1 MAIQKFFKNPTNS
14 WQVTWGGG
22 PCQQGRLAGKKA
34 SPLGPACPIRLPRLK
49 GLSRPQV
56 QVKSPPARAA
66 VGQALVGQH
75 RSRVLKV
82 YSRWCLLAFEARINE
97 RLPWDLPPGWQSGA
111 STPVLPRLGVCLS
124 EGQAG
129 QGLQRVSQLLW
140 QPCKSLHAQGECPA
154 SPAWQ
159 AQHSR
164 WARKGQVWP
173 PLPKEQGAMD
183 LPWPP
188 AWKSSEA

>member
-111 STPVLPRLGVCLS
+111 STPVLPRLGVWQELLLALGCALFRAAGRCQCLHHAEAS
-124 EGQAG
+124 LQALDMPRHAEQQRPQLAPRLSGGQRAEL
-129 QGLQRVSQLLW
+129 QG
-140 QPCKSLHAQGECPA
+140 
-154 SPAWQ
+154 
-159 AQHSR
+159 
-164 WARKGQVWP
+164 
-173 PLPKEQGAMD
+173 
-183 LPWPP
+183 
-188 AWKSSEA
+188 